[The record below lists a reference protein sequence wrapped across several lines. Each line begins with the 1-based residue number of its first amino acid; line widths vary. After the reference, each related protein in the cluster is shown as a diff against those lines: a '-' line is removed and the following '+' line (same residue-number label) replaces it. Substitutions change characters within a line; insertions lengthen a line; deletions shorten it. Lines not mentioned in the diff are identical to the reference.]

1 MKHPIIICGFPGVGK
16 TACEKYA
23 RVLDAE
29 SSAYSHIIDPVEMTC
44 RKNDAFPTNYI
55 NMVETEA
62 KSDRWDIILL
72 SSHKEV
78 RDELKR
84 RGIRFIAVCPQ
95 RDDLHIYMA
104 RYLKRGSSYDFMLD
118 ILKNWFDYIDDML
131 TEEVVVQLEKGQYLR
146 DILPLF

>member
-1 MKHPIIICGFPGVGK
+1 MKQPLIICGFPGVGK

-29 SSAYSHIIDPVEMTC
+29 SSAYSRIIDPVEMTC

-55 NMVETEA
+55 DMVETEA
-62 KSDRWDIILL
+62 KSDKWDIILL
-72 SSHKEV
+72 SSHKAV

-84 RGIRFIAVCPQ
+84 RGIKFVAVCPKVEC
-95 RDDLHIYMA
+95 LSIYLA
-104 RYLKRGSSYDFMLD
+104 RYLKRGSSYEFMLD
-118 ILKNWFDYIDDML
+118 MIQNWYEYIHDM
-131 TEEVVVQLEKGQYLR
+131 THEDVVIQLEGGQYLS

>member
-1 MKHPIIICGFPGVGK
+1 MKAPLIICGFPGVGK

-29 SSAYSHIIDPVEMTC
+29 SSAYSRIFDPIDMTG
-44 RKNDAFPTNYI
+44 RENKDFPTNYI
-55 NMVETEA
+55 DMVESEI

-95 RDDLHIYMA
+95 IDCLDEYME
-104 RYLKRGSSYDFMLD
+104 RYLRRGSSYDFMAD
-118 ILKNWFDYIDDML
+118 IEKNWDLYIESMD
-131 TEEVVVQLEKGQYLR
+131 TEDVCIHLEKGKYLR